1 MIDFLTIRF
10 QTKFQAVTKSTSCSN
25 LRSLWETH
33 LAQNDLRPQTGL
45 NNRACPQPLNISAFQ
60 ESFSKSSGTG
70 SNPARET
77 IDGELTKDAFKFFTE
92 NRSKPVLGESDTGPP
107 PRPSNSSAI
116 AALRESLMTSSSGT
130 SQAKKLFEAG
140 LLTNEA
146 VQKFTEQRSGQK
158 KVFSFKCKIS
168 LQKVQHEFLSKCLLR
183 AITIFMPTLM
193 LYAPHGS
200 TSLETLYLVY
210 SYYT

>member
-1 MIDFLTIRF
+1 MQQDQCCHQMIEPYLIDLLTIRF

-45 NNRACPQPLNISAFQ
+45 NNRACPQPLNISAFR

-92 NRSKPVLGESDTGPP
+92 NRSKPVSGESDTGPP

-158 KVFSFKCKIS
+158 KVQFFSFKCKIS
-168 LQKVQHEFLSKCLLR
+168 LQKV
-183 AITIFMPTLM
+183 
-193 LYAPHGS
+193 
-200 TSLETLYLVY
+200 
-210 SYYT
+210 